1 MSAASPRLL
10 PRRTAA
16 FRGGR
21 WRTAFTLVEL
31 LVVVVV
37 IGVLAS
43 LSLAGLAGARQR
55 GKIDKTKSTIRKL
68 NEIIVPQYES
78 YITRR
83 LTFTLTGSGVPV
95 SGTGQAFDFYTGT
108 TSSGTSYYGPRP
120 PSLSAAWPT
129 VTAATARRALAQSR
143 LQKLRTRLI
152 HEMPDTWSD
161 VAFTGTRNPTT
172 NLATHMATITLMA
185 RTQTATAYA
194 SYLNAIYEDSNRDGS
209 LGSEDVNNNGVLDT
223 GEDLNGNS
231 VLDYGEDVNRNGL
244 IDPLQ
249 GSFGSAECLYMI
261 CTRSGYEPTA
271 MEQFRSDEVGDAD
284 KDMAPEFQDGWG
296 NPIFFIRW
304 APGASSPLG
313 RGTYGINSPIQIGD
327 PVRYHDPFDPQRV
340 DAYGFSLTPL
350 IVSGGPD
357 GSPGLAG
364 SGNVSTSAW
373 SALVQNVSGTNTS
386 GTSLLSLTLSSV
398 ASSGSVA
405 YNSAGSGTLTIFGLP
420 LGTGTSVACLD
431 NITNHDLTKK

>member
-83 LTFTLTGSGVPV
+83 LTFTLSGSGAPAAA
-95 SGTGQAFDFYTGT
+95 SGNAFDFYTGT
-108 TSSGTSYYGPRP
+108 TSLGTTYYGPRT
-120 PSLSAAWPT
+120 PSGVWPT
-129 VTAATARRALAQSR
+129 LTAATARRALAQSR
-143 LQKLRTRLI
+143 LQKLRTLLI

-194 SYLNAIYEDSNRDGS
+194 SYLNAIYEDSNRDNS

-313 RGTYGINSPIQIGD
+313 SGTYGINSPIQIAN
-327 PVRYHDPFDPQRV
+327 PTLYHDPFDPQRV
-340 DAYGFSLTPL
+340 DANGFALTPL

-357 GSPGLAG
+357 GAPGLIG
-364 SGNVSTSAW
+364 SGTSSATAW

-398 ASSGSVA
+398 ASTGTV
-405 YNSAGSGTLTIFGLP
+405 GWTTSGTLASTGAP
-420 LGTGTSVACLD
+420 LGIKDSTSACLD